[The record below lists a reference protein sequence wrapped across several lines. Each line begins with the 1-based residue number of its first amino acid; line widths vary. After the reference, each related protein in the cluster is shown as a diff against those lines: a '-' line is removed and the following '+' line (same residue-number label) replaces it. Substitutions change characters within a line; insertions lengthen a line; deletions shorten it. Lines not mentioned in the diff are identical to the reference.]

1 MNPTPRRLSHAIA
14 AAAAIV
20 ALAACS
26 APTTTAGTGTG
37 AAQPAKGADTPAAK
51 SHTPTKADFILK
63 VKVTEKK
70 CFGSAGC
77 NITYHIDM
85 TYNGAALDPSD
96 TWLITYQV
104 AGVEDGPA
112 INTLE
117 LTGDEYSYDK
127 SELGQTSSSSKK
139 LTAKVTDIE
148 KQ

>member
-1 MNPTPRRLSHAIA
+1 MNPTSRRLPRAIA
-14 AAAAIV
+14 TAAAILV
-20 ALAACS
+20 LAACS
-26 APTTTAGTGTG
+26 APTTTTGTG

-51 SHTPTKADFILK
+51 SYKPTKLDFVLK
-63 VKVTEKK
+63 VKITEKK

-77 NITYHIDM
+77 NVTYHIDM
-85 TYNGAALDPSD
+85 TYTGDTLDPSE

-117 LTGDEYSYDK
+117 LTGDEYSYD
-127 SELGQTSSSSKK
+127 EEEFGQTSSSSKK